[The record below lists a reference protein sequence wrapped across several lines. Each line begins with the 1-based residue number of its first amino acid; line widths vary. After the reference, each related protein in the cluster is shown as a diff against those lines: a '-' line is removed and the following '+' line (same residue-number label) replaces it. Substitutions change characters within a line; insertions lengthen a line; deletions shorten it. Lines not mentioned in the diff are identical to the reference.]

1 MRHYLSPSFF
11 PRKASITVY
20 LNRQGIGVTTLGE
33 SGGWSIPSMAPSAG
47 RQDGPQPAVT
57 PRLSATSTAPIAP
70 TATFTSRDTPRPLA
84 AVRPTPESRP
94 IPAPAKVSET
104 GPSPP
109 PAVIG
114 QHRKCS
120 AFVYTVNDPKR
131 AIKVELLAGGASVAA
146 NNLVCGAEKKR
157 AGTEFRPGISKPP
170 RMVR

>member
-1 MRHYLSPSFF
+1 MRYYLSPSFF
-11 PRKASITVY
+11 PRKASITRY
-20 LNRQGIGVTTLGE
+20 LNRKRIGVTTLGE
-33 SGGWSIPSMAPSAG
+33 SGERSIPLMAASAG
-47 RQDGPQPAVT
+47 CQDGPQPAVT
-57 PRLSATSTAPIAP
+57 PRPSATSTVPIAP
-70 TATFTSRDTPRPLA
+70 TATFTPRDTPCPVV

-109 PAVIG
+109 TAVIG
-114 QHRKCS
+114 QHSKCS
-120 AFVYTVNDPKR
+120 AYDYPVNDPNR

-157 AGTEFRPGISKPP
+157 AGPEFRPGISRPP